1 MGRGWENFSV
11 FLSLFLVKF
20 DLSPTLAFSGGA
32 SSMYKNVHRK
42 LKR

>member
-20 DLSPTLAFSGGA
+20 GLSPTLAFLGGA
-32 SSMYKNVHRK
+32 SSMYKKVQRE